1 MGIDMKRL
9 IQLLAIV
16 SVAGGVA
23 LLSGC
28 QKEGWGGKGSLKEVS
43 FGATAHSS
51 VDTRTEY
58 MGYNG
63 GAYEN
68 IKWVDNDKI
77 RIYSP
82 DAARRVAVE
91 AGEAPENCYYWADY
105 QVVPI
110 SSNPTK
116 GTLKN
121 LSKDLSSASDEGNG
135 LVWLGESAT
144 FYGVYPVPAG
154 QNGKGPDVASGKVT
168 FGIPSSQ
175 SFSTKGN
182 MRDAYMTAKTTA
194 SEGEQVSLNFF
205 PDFTAFEISFRRQG
219 QGPDVTL
226 NSFTLGSAGNDIM
239 AGDYTIDL
247 SGANKTYDFTGASDK
262 AITAVNRT
270 GSPVVIP
277 SGAADDPLVF
287 TVFAL
292 PRDMENLYL
301 ELNTTSDGVD
311 RTWKLALSKKDAND
325 DFQPIKFGACMK
337 HRIYGLVLPSGEL
350 LISVDTAP
358 WLAGGIHTFTTIEDV
373 TTFFLSYKRW
383 NKENN
388 YSGAASWNLDN
399 YVAIAPGRSETERVD
414 PDDPNSDLT
423 NLPLYSTMITMTT
436 VSVGVP
442 LRLISDNPK
451 VGFVVPD
458 AQGVYSTTPSQ
469 TLDIRASTRIT
480 DVVTT
485 SYFVVPVDDSAIG
498 EVAHISLVRTD
509 SNTPIAFSHSDMP
522 GTTDHSKVPYKVLSV
537 SDYSSTTHDEV
548 PSK

>member
-1 MGIDMKRL
+1 MKRL

-63 GAYEN
+63 GANEN

-121 LSKDLSSASDEGNG
+121 SNTDGYDSYPSHPGYIPGDDPSYVSNG

-194 SEGEQVSLNFF
+194 NQGESVSLNFY
-205 PDFTAFEISFRRQG
+205 PDFTAFEISLKSEDQSS
-219 QGPDVTL
+219 QVTL

-277 SGAADDPLVF
+277 SETDSPLVF

-292 PRDMENLYL
+292 PSDMEKLYL
-301 ELNTTSDGVD
+301 QFNTTTDGVD
-311 RTWKLALSKKDAND
+311 RTLTLHLKKNN
-325 DFQPIKFGACMK
+325 QYITFGACKK
-337 HRIYGLVLPSGEL
+337 HRIYGLLLPTDEWKITYAEEGMEVEEWIVSN
-350 LISVDTAP
+350 DNDQ
-358 WLAGGIHTFTTIEDV
+358 TFVIE
-373 TTFFLSYKRW
+373 
-383 NKENN
+383 
-388 YSGAASWNLDN
+388 
-399 YVAIAPGRSETERVD
+399 
-414 PDDPNSDLT
+414 
-423 NLPLYSTMITMTT
+423 
-436 VSVGVP
+436 
-442 LRLISDNPK
+442 
-451 VGFVVPD
+451 
-458 AQGVYSTTPSQ
+458 
-469 TLDIRASTRIT
+469 
-480 DVVTT
+480 
-485 SYFVVPVDDSAIG
+485 
-498 EVAHISLVRTD
+498 
-509 SNTPIAFSHSDMP
+509 
-522 GTTDHSKVPYKVLSV
+522 
-537 SDYSSTTHDEV
+537 
-548 PSK
+548 